1 MNLYLLA
8 CIGLMVAALVARW
21 LAKRMDAR
29 SGLPAGRLVY
39 SDTGYAVG
47 RLGELVTDRQGRKV
61 ERPLLSKQYA
71 LVGRPDYLVE
81 TDDGIIPVEV
91 KSAKMPA
98 SARPYDSHVFQVAAY
113 CLLVEEA
120 LAASVPYGVIRY
132 RDGEIR
138 VDYTTELRDALL
150 DVMDEMRETRT
161 ASDVHRSHD
170 EPNRCARCSLRGVCD
185 EAL

>member
-1 MNLYLLA
+1 MNLYLIA
-8 CIGLMVAALVARW
+8 CVVLFVVALIARG

-47 RLGELVTDRQGRKV
+47 KLGELVTDEQGRKV
-61 ERPLLSKQYA
+61 ERPLFSKQYD

-81 TDDGIIPVEV
+81 TDGRIIPVEV
-91 KSAKMPA
+91 KSARMPA

-113 CLLVEEA
+113 CLLIEDV
-120 LAASVPYGVIRY
+120 LSASVPYGVIRY
-132 RDGEIR
+132 RDGEMR
-138 VDYTTELRDALL
+138 VDYTPALRDALL
-150 DVMDEMRETRT
+150 DVMDEMRAARN
-161 ASDVHRSHD
+161 ASEVHRSHD
-170 EPNRCARCSLRGVCD
+170 EPNRCARCAVRGVCD

>member
-1 MNLYLLA
+1 MNLYLIA
-8 CIGLMVAALVARW
+8 CVILIIVALVARG

-47 RLGELVTDRQGRKV
+47 KLGELVTDEQGRKV
-61 ERPLLSKQYA
+61 ERPLLSKQYD
-71 LVGRPDYLVE
+71 LVGRPDYLIE

-91 KSAKMPA
+91 KSARMPA
-98 SARPYDSHVFQVAAY
+98 NARPYDSHIFQVAAY
-113 CLLVEEA
+113 CLLVEDV
-120 LAASVPYGVIRY
+120 LGASAPYGIIRY

-138 VDYTTELRDALL
+138 VDYTAELRDALL
-150 DVMDEMRETRT
+150 DVMDEMRAART
-161 ASDVHRSHD
+161 TNEVHRSHD
-170 EPNRCARCSLRGVCD
+170 EPNRCARCSMRSVCD